1 MSVEV
6 LGAPLLAGTL
16 VLLVA
21 GRCAPPPVRA
31 VRRPG
36 GDRTPPASLAPAD
49 RWRPGRTASIGLAVG
64 VLAPLVAVL
73 GLVPAAA
80 VVSAVAVA
88 AGVRGRRR
96 SRRRARAIE
105 QALPDLV
112 DLLRLAAG
120 SGLPVV
126 AALRAVAP
134 RAPPVV
140 AAPVADALVRLE
152 RGIALAEVLVDLE
165 TALGPA
171 SDPLVA
177 ALERSAVT
185 GAPLRALLEPVAADG
200 HERRRRHAQEAAHR
214 LPVALLLPLAGC
226 ILPAAIV
233 LAIVPVVAV
242 ALGDLAP

>member
-1 MSVEV
+1 MSAEA
-6 LGAPLLAGTL
+6 LGAAGAVGAL

-21 GRCAPPPVRA
+21 ARCAPTSVRA
-31 VRRPG
+31 GRRPG
-36 GDRTPPASLAPAD
+36 GDRSPPVSLAPAN
-49 RWRPGRTASIGLAVG
+49 RWRPGRAASIGLAVG
-64 VLAPLVAVL
+64 ALAPVVAVL
-73 GLVPAAA
+73 GLVPTAA

-88 AGVRGRRR
+88 VHLRRR
-96 SRRRARAIE
+96 SRSRQRARAVE

-112 DLLRLAAG
+112 DLLRLAVG

-140 AAPVADALVRLE
+140 AGPVAVALVRLD
-152 RGIALAEVLVDLE
+152 RGMALAEVLAGLG
-165 TALGPA
+165 TAFGPA
-171 SDPLVA
+171 GDPLVA
-177 ALERSAVT
+177 ALERSAAT
-185 GAPLRALLEPVAADG
+185 GAPLQPLLEPVAADG